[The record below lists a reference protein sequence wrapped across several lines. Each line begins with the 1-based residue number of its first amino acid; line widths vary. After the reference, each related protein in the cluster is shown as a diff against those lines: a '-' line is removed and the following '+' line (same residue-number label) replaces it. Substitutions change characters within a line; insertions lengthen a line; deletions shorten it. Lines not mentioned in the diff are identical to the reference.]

1 MKKALLISYYFPP
14 DPEIGGLRMQG
25 LARYLPEFGWEPII
39 LTKELHEESDSQFR
53 VIQAP
58 SPDDFLLNLLYKY
71 FGSDPVYGVK
81 KKLKINTQKNK
92 KSIRYLFV
100 LSIAEIVTYPDI
112 HKKWKKSLKIIGTD
126 ILEKEDIKVIISS
139 SSPIVTHLVANDLK
153 KEFNIPW
160 IADLRDL
167 WSQNHYYK
175 YSFIRKFFEKKL
187 EVKTLTESN
196 AITTVSTY
204 LANDLK
210 KLHGENKVF
219 VAPNGFDP
227 KDIDNSVVDITDKFT
242 ITYTGTLYQGKRD
255 PSKLFK
261 AINELISENK
271 IDKNDIN
278 IRFYGKQEDWLYKDI
293 EKYNLKDV
301 TNYYG
306 FVSRNL
312 VVTKQRESQLLLL
325 LLWDNPKESG
335 VYTGKIFEYLAAQR
349 PIIAIGP
356 SVGGVV
362 KDLLE
367 ETGVGIYTSSIQEL
381 KEYLVQCYFEYKTK
395 GRVLYNG
402 RRGQIEKYSQREMAR
417 TFARRMDE
425 LSR

>member
-1 MKKALLISYYFPP
+1 M
-14 DPEIGGLRMQG
+14 
-25 LARYLPEFGWEPII
+25 
-39 LTKELHEESDSQFR
+39 
-53 VIQAP
+53 
-58 SPDDFLLNLLYKY
+58 
-71 FGSDPVYGVK
+71 
-81 KKLKINTQKNK
+81 
-92 KSIRYLFV
+92 
-100 LSIAEIVTYPDI
+100 
-112 HKKWKKSLKIIGTD
+112 
-126 ILEKEDIKVIISS
+126 
-139 SSPIVTHLVANDLK
+139 
-153 KEFNIPW
+153 
-160 IADLRDL
+160 
-167 WSQNHYYK
+167 
-175 YSFIRKFFEKKL
+175 
-187 EVKTLTESN
+187 
-196 AITTVSTY
+196 
-204 LANDLK
+204 
-210 KLHGENKVF
+210 
-219 VAPNGFDP
+219 
-227 KDIDNSVVDITDKFT
+227 DITDKFT

-381 KEYLVQCYFEYKTK
+381 KEYLLQCYFEYKAK

-417 TFARRMDE
+417 TFARCMDE